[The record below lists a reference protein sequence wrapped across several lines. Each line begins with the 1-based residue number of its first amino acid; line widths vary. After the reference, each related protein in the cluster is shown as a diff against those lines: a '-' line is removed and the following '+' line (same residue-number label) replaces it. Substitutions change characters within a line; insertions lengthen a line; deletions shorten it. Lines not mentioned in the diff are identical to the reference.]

1 MRKETTRINRS
12 QCFAQVHLTSHPYG
26 KKLGCARELHLD
38 SECTLKKK
46 TENGAIALT
55 TYFLSNREHQQ
66 PQDTSRLDVIP
77 ARCLAF
83 HHHKTTK
90 MPYILPGFSELLT
103 DRLRIKRSSDSVI
116 ITISK
121 VLYDNT
127 SDSIEDNF
135 YMIFTNK

>member
-1 MRKETTRINRS
+1 
-12 QCFAQVHLTSHPYG
+12 
-26 KKLGCARELHLD
+26 
-38 SECTLKKK
+38 
-46 TENGAIALT
+46 
-55 TYFLSNREHQQ
+55 
-66 PQDTSRLDVIP
+66 
-77 ARCLAF
+77 
-83 HHHKTTK
+83 